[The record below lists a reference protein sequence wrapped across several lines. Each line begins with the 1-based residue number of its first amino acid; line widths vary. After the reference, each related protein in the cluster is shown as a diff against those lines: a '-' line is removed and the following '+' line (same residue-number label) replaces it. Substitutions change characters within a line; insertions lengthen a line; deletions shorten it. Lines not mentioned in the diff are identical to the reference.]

1 MFCQKCGTQV
11 QDGSRF
17 CPKCG
22 SAIGSQTVVVVND
35 DSGLGILIP
44 RNTLALWA
52 YYLGIFSPVCGITAI
67 PALITGILGLRY
79 AKQHPEARGAIHAWV
94 GIIMGGGCILLIL
107 LMVVAGSIATLH
119 E

>member
-52 YYLGIFSPVCGITAI
+52 YYLGIFSLLCGITAI

-94 GIIMGGGCILLIL
+94 GIIIGGIALLLFLFIFIISILH
-107 LMVVAGSIATLH
+107 G
-119 E
+119 

>member
-1 MFCQKCGTQV
+1 M
-11 QDGSRF
+11 F

-22 SAIGSQTVVVVND
+22 NQMDEGSKFCPKCGNQMGSAQTLAVD
-35 DSGLGILIP
+35 DSSGLGILIP

-52 YYLGIFSPVCGITAI
+52 YYLGIFSLLCGITAI

-94 GIIMGGGCILLIL
+94 GIIIGGIALLLFLFILIISIL
-107 LMVVAGSIATLH
+107 HG
-119 E
+119 

>member
-52 YYLGIFSPVCGITAI
+52 YYLGIFSLVCGITAI

-94 GIIMGGGCILLIL
+94 GIIIGGIALLLFLFIFIISILH
-107 LMVVAGSIATLH
+107 G
-119 E
+119 